1 VVEAWRRSGQS
12 GAAFAR
18 AHGLSCARLMRW
30 RDRLKRSMAPV
41 FHPVR
46 IVETERPVVGGVSAS
61 LELELQGGRRIRVQ
75 AGFDPEL
82 LERLVR
88 TVESWGC

>member
-1 VVEAWRRSGQS
+1 
-12 GAAFAR
+12 
-18 AHGLSCARLMRW
+18 MRW

-46 IVETERPVVGGVSAS
+46 IVETEGPVVGGVSAS